1 MSESGRVAGP
11 GHVTGPGRSRPHPL
25 GKSAGLD
32 LSEPADRVAPRLL
45 GATIMHG
52 SVGVR
57 LTEVEA
63 YLGIDDP
70 ASHAARGPTPRSSVM
85 FRHMVSTIGVSLT
98 NGDRPRVPMTPQP
111 AILGH
116 QA

>member
-1 MSESGRVAGP
+1 M
-11 GHVTGPGRSRPHPL
+11 
-25 GKSAGLD
+25 D
-32 LSEPADRVAPRLL
+32 LSETADRVAPRLL

-70 ASHAARGPTPRSSVM
+70 ASHAARGPTPRS
-85 FRHMVSTIGVSLT
+85 
-98 NGDRPRVPMTPQP
+98 
-111 AILGH
+111 
-116 QA
+116 

>member
-1 MSESGRVAGP
+1 MSEPGCVAGP
-11 GHVTGPGRSRPHPL
+11 GHVTGPGHSRPHPL

-57 LTEVEA
+57 LTEVE
-63 YLGIDDP
+63 GHNFINI
-70 ASHAARGPTPRSSVM
+70 
-85 FRHMVSTIGVSLT
+85 TIK
-98 NGDRPRVPMTPQP
+98 
-111 AILGH
+111 H
-116 QA
+116 